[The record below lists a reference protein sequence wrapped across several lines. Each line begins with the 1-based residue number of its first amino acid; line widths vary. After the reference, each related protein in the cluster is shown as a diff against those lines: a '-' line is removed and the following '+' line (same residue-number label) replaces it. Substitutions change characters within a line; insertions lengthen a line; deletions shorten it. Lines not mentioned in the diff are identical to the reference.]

1 MSDEEDLRTTQDSL
15 TILLSDDSAFE
26 SALNA
31 IYEAIDTNGDG
42 RLDPSELE
50 RYIGRACAK
59 MGVDGPA
66 PAQVAGVFK
75 QLDLNNDRDISREE
89 LSVFLRHFFQE
100 QVKYCALKLRAA
112 RR

>member
-1 MSDEEDLRTTQDSL
+1 MGDEKDLRTTQESL

-31 IYEAIDTNGDG
+31 IYEAIDSNGDG
-42 RLDPSELE
+42 RLDAHELE

-59 MGVDGPA
+59 MGVDSPA
-66 PAQVAGVFK
+66 PAQVAGVFN
-75 QLDLNNDRDISREE
+75 QLDLNNDHDISREE
-89 LSVFLRHFFQE
+89 LGVFLRHFFQE